1 MNRNGSR
8 MIFVMTRRRGIEKQN
23 PFPWVLRLSR
33 TASGKVNEN
42 AHFKK
47 IRKWA
52 GKAV

>member
-1 MNRNGSR
+1 MGAALEQD
-8 MIFVMTRRRGIEKQN
+8 GIRQ
-23 PFPWVLRLSR
+23 
-33 TASGKVNEN
+33 VNEN